1 LAGPEGSEQTLAVSA
16 ITVAELYAGAT
27 LVTLNRHHF
36 PMLAEVLVPDAKGR
50 IGVTWL
56 SRQVN

>member
-1 LAGPEGSEQTLAVSA
+1 LAGPEGSEQTLAVSG

-36 PMLAEVLVPDAKGR
+36 PMLAEVLVPYAQR
-50 IGVTWL
+50 LNW
-56 SRQVN
+56 R